1 MHGKVVLRGGFGEEF
16 ILTSWMDATPF
27 QRACALEPHA
37 AEHKFQHLLALNRH
51 ALELH
56 RPNILSLSVLS
67 SSLADRIDDA
77 ELRQMVFDRLAR
89 GGRLILVDEG
99 LHLPCGVGFKPES
112 IEGTAA
118 PAPGSKWAGDS
129 SKWTQEKKLES
140 MHPELRP
147 LVKAVI
153 DGLAK
158 RNFQPIIFF
167 GWRSVAAQ
175 LEILKKHHTK
185 VKFSFHN
192 VTKKN
197 GTPDAYAADIVDKRW
212 FWQDE
217 AAKNGYWKA
226 LGEEATKQ
234 NLYWGGVWKKRVH
247 HKLVPAPDWAH
258 VQLVP
263 NNRLQHLKE
272 ESGL

>member
-27 QRACALEPHA
+27 QRACALEPHT
-37 AEHKFQHLLALNRH
+37 AEHKLHHLLALNRH

-56 RPNILSLSVLS
+56 RPNILSLSGMS
-67 SSLADRIDDA
+67 SFLAHRIDDA
-77 ELRQMVFDRLAR
+77 ELRQMVLDRLAR

-112 IEGTAA
+112 
-118 PAPGSKWAGDS
+118 
-129 SKWTQEKKLES
+129 
-140 MHPELRP
+140 
-147 LVKAVI
+147 
-153 DGLAK
+153 K

-167 GWRSVAAQ
+167 GWRSVASQ
-175 LEILKKHHTK
+175 LEILKKHHTN

-212 FWQDE
+212 CWKDE
-217 AAKNGYWKA
+217 AATNGYWKA

>member
-1 MHGKVVLRGGFGEEF
+1 
-16 ILTSWMDATPF
+16 
-27 QRACALEPHA
+27 
-37 AEHKFQHLLALNRH
+37 
-51 ALELH
+51 
-56 RPNILSLSVLS
+56 
-67 SSLADRIDDA
+67 
-77 ELRQMVFDRLAR
+77 MVSDRLAR

-99 LHLPCGVGFKPES
+99 LHLPCDAEFKPGS
-112 IEGTAA
+112 IEGPAA
-118 PAPGSKWAGDS
+118 PRPGSKWAGDS

-153 DGLAK
+153 HGLAE
-158 RNFQPIIFF
+158 RNFQPMIFF

-175 LEILKKHHTK
+175 LEILKKHHTR

-212 FWQDE
+212 LWQDE

-263 NNRLQHLKE
+263 NDRLRRLKE